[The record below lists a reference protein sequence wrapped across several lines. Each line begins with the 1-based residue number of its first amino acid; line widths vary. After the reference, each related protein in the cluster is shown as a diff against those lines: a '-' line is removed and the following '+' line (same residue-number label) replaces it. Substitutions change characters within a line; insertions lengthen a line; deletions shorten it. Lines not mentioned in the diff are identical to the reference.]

1 MARSA
6 LIRREPCPKC
16 GSYMLWTEQAWK
28 VRTATAGGGTEVQ
41 RSAAYVCENPVC
53 GRVLDPALFPREEA
67 VPPAAATPQP

>member
-16 GSYMLWTEQAWK
+16 GSYMLWTENAWR
-28 VRTATAGGGTEVQ
+28 VRVAGASGASEIQ

-53 GRVLDPALFPREEA
+53 GRVLDPAQHPREVLA
-67 VPPAAATPQP
+67 SPQT

>member
-16 GSYMLWTEQAWK
+16 GSYMIWTENAWR
-28 VRTATAGGGTEVQ
+28 VRTAGTGGTSEVE

-53 GRVLDPALFPREEA
+53 GRVLDPALYPRETV
-67 VPPAAATPQP
+67 VPPT